1 MPTEERLDSSQL
13 LFFTRQLEVIKRTQ
27 YNEKNKLLFG
37 ASLIPVD
44 PDIMGEGIET
54 VTYRSYSRIGV
65 AAFIGDYGGSIPRAD
80 IFGTE
85 VSAHIKR
92 LASSYGYTI
101 FEIKKAIR
109 AGVNLKAGRADA
121 AYRAVA
127 EMIDDIIWNGNEKRN
142 LQGFLD
148 YPGIQEYVTPDGSD
162 PAAPA
167 WSGKSAAEIYT
178 DMRAMVKTPYINTK
192 QIEKP
197 DTLLLPTEQFELI
210 KDIQF
215 STASDLTIME
225 YFKRNNPD
233 VTVLSIPDLE
243 GAGDSAS
250 DRMIAYVR
258 DADHLTQLFPVPTK
272 QEREFQESPFSYVIP
287 VWAEHGGIIIYYPQS
302 VIFADDI

>member
-1 MPTEERLDSSQL
+1 M
-13 LFFTRQLEVIKRTQ
+13 
-27 YNEKNKLLFG
+27 
-37 ASLIPVD
+37 
-44 PDIMGEGIET
+44 
-54 VTYRSYSRIGV
+54 
-65 AAFIGDYGGSIPRAD
+65 
-80 IFGTE
+80 
-85 VSAHIKR
+85 
-92 LASSYGYTI
+92 ASSYGYTI

-109 AGVNLKAGRADA
+109 AGVNLKSGRADA

-127 EMIDDIIWNGNEKRN
+127 EKVDDIIWNGNAKRN

-148 YPGIQEYVTPDGSD
+148 YPGIQEYATPDGAATD
-162 PAAPA
+162 PE
-167 WSGKSAAEIYT
+167 WSTKTPAEIYA

-225 YFKRNNPD
+225 YFKRNNSD
-233 VTVLSIPDLE
+233 VTVMSIPDLE
-243 GAGDSAS
+243 GVGDGGS

-302 VIFADDI
+302 VIFADSI

>member
-1 MPTEERLDSSQL
+1 MPDRLDSSQL

-44 PDIMGEGIET
+44 PEVKGEGIET

-65 AAFIGDYGGSIPRAD
+65 ASFIGDYGGSIPRAD

-85 VSAHIKR
+85 TSAHIKR

-109 AGVNLKAGRADA
+109 GGVNLKSGRADA
-121 AYRAVA
+121 AFRAVA
-127 EMIDDIIWNGNEKRN
+127 EKVDNILWNGDAKRN
-142 LQGFLD
+142 LQGFLN
-148 YPGIQEYVTPDGSD
+148 YPGIQEYATPDGASTN
-162 PAAPA
+162 PE
-167 WSGKSAAEIYT
+167 WSTKTPAEIYA

-210 KDIQF
+210 KDLQF
-215 STASDLTIME
+215 STASDLTVME

-233 VTVLSIPDLE
+233 VDVMSIPDLD
-243 GAGDSAS
+243 GAGDGGV

-258 DADHLTQLFPVPTK
+258 DASHLTQLFPVPTK
-272 QEREFQESPFSYVIP
+272 QEKEFQENPFSYVIP
-287 VWAEHGGIIIYYPQS
+287 VWAEHGGVIIYYPQS
-302 VIFADDI
+302 VIFADSI

>member
-1 MPTEERLDSSQL
+1 MPTERLDSSQL
-13 LFFTRQLEVIKRTQ
+13 LFFTRQLEVIKKTQ
-27 YNEKNKLLFG
+27 YNEKNKLLYG

-44 PDIMGEGIET
+44 PDVRGEGIET

-65 AAFIGDYGGSIPRAD
+65 ASFIGDYGGSIPRAD

-92 LASSYGYTI
+92 VASSFGYTI

-109 AGVNLKAGRADA
+109 AGINLKSGRADA
-121 AYRAVA
+121 AYRAVS
-127 EMIDDIIWNGNEKRN
+127 EKIDYILWNGDSKRN
-142 LQGFLD
+142 LQGFLN
-148 YPGIQEYVTPDGSD
+148 YPGIQEYVTPDGATS
-162 PAAPA
+162 APE
-167 WSGKSAAEIYT
+167 WSTKTPAEIYA
-178 DMRAMVKTPYINTK
+178 DMRAMVKIPYINTK

-197 DTLLLPTEQFELI
+197 DTLLLPTEQYELI

-243 GAGDSAS
+243 VVGDGGS
-250 DRMIAYVR
+250 DRMMAYVR
-258 DADHLTQLFPVPTK
+258 DVDHLTQLFPVPTK
-272 QEREFQESPFSYVIP
+272 QEKEFQESPFSYIII

-302 VIFADDI
+302 VIFADNI